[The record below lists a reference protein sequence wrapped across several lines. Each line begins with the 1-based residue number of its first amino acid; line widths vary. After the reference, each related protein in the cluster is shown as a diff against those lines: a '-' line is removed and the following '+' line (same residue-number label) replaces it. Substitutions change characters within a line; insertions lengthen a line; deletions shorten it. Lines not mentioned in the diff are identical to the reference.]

1 MQRETTKSNSSR
13 KKKSEQAAGFRN
25 CTMQAEEINYR
36 LWRVRKTVFQML
48 HDRGYQVAER
58 YLDESKEQFEQ
69 YWREILARG
78 GNRNELVILVARKS
92 DPNDQIIVFF
102 PDENKPVGVKP
113 IRVLAEKMEEKK
125 LGHAILVVQQKLTA
139 FARSAIQEMG
149 PKFEIEVFHESELI
163 VNVTKHVLVPE
174 HVPLTAEEKKSLL
187 NRYKVKEN
195 QLPRIQQT
203 DPVARYFGLKKGQV
217 VKIIRPS
224 ETAGRYVTYRLCF

>member
-1 MQRETTKSNSSR
+1 MAESS
-13 KKKSEQAAGFRN
+13 
-25 CTMQAEEINYR
+25 EISYT

-48 HDRGYQVAER
+48 NDRGFQVADR
-58 YLDESKEQFEQ
+58 YLEESKEQFEQ
-69 YWREILARG
+69 YWKEILARG
-78 GNRNELVILVARKS
+78 GNRNELVILVGRKS
-92 DPNDQIIVFF
+92 DPNDQVIVFF

-125 LGHAILVVQQKLTA
+125 LSHAILVVQQKLTA
-139 FARSAIQEMG
+139 FARTAVQEMS
-149 PKFEIEVFHESELI
+149 PKFEIEVFHQSELI

-174 HVPLTAEEKKSLL
+174 HVPLSAADKMSLL
-187 NRYKVKEN
+187 DRYKVKEN

-217 VKIIRPS
+217 VKITRPS